1 MKAEVVR
8 EARNHGQPLLPAHL
22 RRNTAAIHAAMD
34 ACSKEA
40 SRREILELH
49 PDRTQPSHA
58 HLEPRAARAARR
70 QAGPIEG
77 AVAAAPPLLPAG
89 IKDLPNF
96 RADLEKPDPEY
107 PRDPVPTDPEAYLG
121 LLNPG
126 SYRHWD
132 TARELMLKDGFY
144 GKEDDKQDYKE
155 DDKEDDK
162 QDYKE
167 DDKEKGTARGL

>member
-1 MKAEVVR
+1 MIAEVVR
-8 EARNHGQPLLPAHL
+8 EARNRGQPLLPPHL

-34 ACSKEA
+34 ACHKEA

-77 AVAAAPPLLPAG
+77 AVAAAPPILPAG
-89 IKDLPNF
+89 IKELPNF
-96 RADLEKPDPEY
+96 RADLEQPDPEY
-107 PRDPVPTDPEAYLG
+107 PRDPLPTDPEAYSG

-126 SYRHWD
+126 LYRHWD
-132 TARELMLKDGFY
+132 TARELMLKDGVY
-144 GKEDDKQDYKE
+144 GKEDDKQD
-155 DDKEDDK
+155 DKEDAK
-162 QDYKE
+162 EDYQY
-167 DDKEKGTARGL
+167 DDKEKGTSRGL